1 MAQARTKNGDEDAP
15 DLSHFRRRYPL
26 TVANFGALPDR
37 EAWLRRIWE
46 TEARWRDALDAGNSR
61 EAIVRGAPPAR
72 LTPEGEFEIAYAGG
86 AHALLHAAVMAHVH
100 KRRVVVLEARAA
112 GGRTERG
119 WNVSNEELEGLARA
133 GLFSK
138 EEIEGAVVN
147 RYRAGVVKFHDASS
161 RVKAPPLEVRDV
173 LDVAVDADKLLA
185 AAATKLRAVEGC
197 AIIDGARFVR
207 AYVEPHRVSV
217 EIKDARGARRLFAAR
232 LFIDAGGADS
242 TVVRQLREGGA
253 PTHVSPTVGSVAR
266 GFARSGGAGGVDF
279 GVGEIMVST
288 EDASAHRQLLWGGF
302 AGDARRDEFTS
313 CLFFY
318 DAADSRADKSLLALF
333 EQYFEKL
340 PAYKRA
346 GAHWRVVRPVF
357 GYGHSSR
364 HRGWKSRGRGA
375 TDRVMLASGGAG
387 RANPFALSDP
397 GARLR
402 DLRRS
407 THLTNLA
414 LAADLLDASALSEIS
429 ESAPHAAHATH
440 LAQFLRP
447 PARATSEPATV
458 NETLNAVMAAL
469 HDLDDRVRRELFQDR
484 LSVGA
489 LRSLLSR
496 TVRLYPRILQRIAA
510 HLGARGTFLWL
521 AHLTEAAFRERRD
534 ANDPTTDFDSRGEE
548 AAREF
553 TRHITLYRKETDADG

>member
-1 MAQARTKNGDEDAP
+1 MAHARTKTGDGDAP

-37 EAWLRRIWE
+37 EAWLRRVWE
-46 TEARWRDALDAGNSR
+46 AETRERDAFDTGAR

-72 LTPEGEFEIAYAGG
+72 LSVEGEFEIVYTGG

-100 KRRVVVLEARAA
+100 KRRVVVFDARDAE
-112 GGRTERG
+112 RTERG
-119 WNVSNEELEGLARA
+119 WNVSNEELEGLART
-133 GLFSK
+133 GLFST
-138 EEIEGAVVN
+138 EEIESAVVN
-147 RYRAGVVKFHDASS
+147 RYRAGLVKFHDAGS

-173 LDVAVDADKLLA
+173 LDVAIDADRLLA
-185 AAATKLRAVEGC
+185 AAAAKLSASEGC
-197 AIIDGARFVR
+197 ATVEGARFVR

-217 EIKDARGARRLFAAR
+217 EVEDKRGARRLFAAR
-232 LFIDAGGADS
+232 LFVDAGGAGS
-242 TVVRQLREGGA
+242 AVARQLREGRA

-266 GFARSGGAGGVDF
+266 GFARGRGAGTVDF
-279 GVGEIMVST
+279 GVGEIMVTT

-318 DAADSRADKSLLALF
+318 DAADSPADKSLLALF

-357 GYGHSSR
+357 GYGHGAQR
-364 HRGWKSRGRGA
+364 HGWKAHGRGA
-375 TDRVMLASGGAG
+375 MDRVMLACGEAG
-387 RANPFALSDP
+387 RANLFALSDP

-414 LAADLLDASALSEIS
+414 LAADLLDARALSEIS
-429 ESAPHAAHATH
+429 PDEPRAAHASH
-440 LAQFLRP
+440 LAEFLRP
-447 PARATSEPATV
+447 HARAQAEPATV

-484 LSVGA
+484 LSLGA

-496 TVRLYPRILQRIAA
+496 TVRLYPRILQRIAS

-521 AHLTEAAFRERRD
+521 AHATEAAIKERHAAHAAQNSPGD
-534 ANDPTTDFDSRGEE
+534 DGAGAAE

-553 TRHITLYRKETDADG
+553 ARHIELYRKERGGD